1 MQPYDAPSERFQPE
15 YHQAAYVAEPPAMNN
30 YTVPFDYGAGSWSL
44 NYTYNDQEYAPYQHS
59 GLPSGVDAGIPLH
72 APVPVSGYS
81 ALLTSALGDAPDLG
95 FPPHDCIAPAEE
107 SKPFVDGQANPLD
120 VYLDAPQILFPTPS
134 ELLTDLNTRERGTAR
149 SDGEPSGQAPSKPAN
164 RSPAARSKAE
174 VDEPE
179 NLNQRKAYFRS
190 VSDNVGF
197 SITDP
202 DTITSHDKK
211 RCYLECLEEYVQ
223 WMHEQLRLVGHEP
236 LPLERVSSY
245 RGLKSR
251 SIRTMLV
258 RKQEDISK
266 LNQRK
271 LDEERKFM
279 DLQNA
284 VLMRQVSLQDKR
296 PSVDM
301 GAVANAVPNV
311 LHETSR

>member
-1 MQPYDAPSERFQPE
+1 MPFAYGTAP
-15 YHQAAYVAEPPAMNN
+15 
-30 YTVPFDYGAGSWSL
+30 WSL
-44 NYTYNDQEYAPYQHS
+44 NYPYTDHEYVPYQHAA
-59 GLPSGVDAGIPLH
+59 GLPAEGGIPLH

-81 ALLTSALGDAPDLG
+81 ALLTSGLGDGADLPFPSQECMAAP
-95 FPPHDCIAPAEE
+95 EE
-107 SKPFVDGQANPLD
+107 SKPFIDGQVNPLD

-134 ELLTDLNTRERGTAR
+134 ELLTDLNTRERGAR
-149 SDGEPSGQAPSKPAN
+149 SDGESSGQPSAKPAN
-164 RSPAARSKAE
+164 RSSAARSKAE

-271 LDEERKFM
+271 QEEERKFM

-301 GAVANAVPNV
+301 GPVPNV
-311 LHETSR
+311 VPNYLQETR